1 MRANQSTTKFNS
13 VIFRG
18 YESNRLFQ
26 ELHQDK
32 HLDITG
38 LQTSLQDYYIFK
50 EDAIQKHLEM
60 DDFK

>member
-38 LQTSLQDYYIFK
+38 LQTSLQDYYIFQGK
-50 EDAIQKHLEM
+50 LYSKTSGDG
-60 DDFK
+60 